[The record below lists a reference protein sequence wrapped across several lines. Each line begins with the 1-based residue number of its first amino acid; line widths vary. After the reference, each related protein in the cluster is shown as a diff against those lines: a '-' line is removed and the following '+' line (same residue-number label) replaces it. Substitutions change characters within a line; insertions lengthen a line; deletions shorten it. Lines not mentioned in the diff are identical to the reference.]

1 MENVSKTIE
10 VCSKTITFRG
20 SSFLP
25 LLSSLPNNLIK
36 TLFILFQ
43 NYGFSFLINYYTH
56 IHPPTYICLY
66 IPKYNLLALYN
77 ITCRYVSRVDH
88 FISENQLVCSP
99 VEIYISCSQHNL
111 VAWHSFCT
119 GLKHSGPYPIHF
131 TMFLK

>member
-1 MENVSKTIE
+1 MENVSKTIG

-36 TLFILFQ
+36 HSLFCFKIIASP
-43 NYGFSFLINYYTH
+43 FSLII
-56 IHPPTYICLY
+56 IHMSTPTYICLY

-77 ITCRYVSRVDH
+77 ITRRYVFRVDH

-111 VAWHSFCT
+111 VACHSFCT
-119 GLKHSGPYPIHF
+119 GLKPSGPYAIHF